1 MKRAILLFSL
11 AFLSGTVLCGCTE
24 RERSGYSAIPQ
35 NSPGAWEM
43 RPFGELRN

>member
-1 MKRAILLFSL
+1 MRTVFLLFCAAVL
-11 AFLSGTVLCGCTE
+11 AGALLCGCTE

-35 NSPGAWEM
+35 NSPAGWEM

>member
-1 MKRAILLFSL
+1 MRTVFLPFCAAVL
-11 AFLSGTVLCGCTE
+11 AGVFLCGCTE

-35 NSPGAWEM
+35 NSPAGWEV

>member
-1 MKRAILLFSL
+1 MKREFLLLL
-11 AFLSGTVLCGCTE
+11 AAVLAVISLCGCTE